1 MSKSRAIKEELEVF
15 DANLAAAV
23 NYLAQ
28 GKNIEGKTAFHLD
41 DWNGKSGH
49 PLWMKNVMIPRT
61 RKLRIQKE
69 KALEKIVQK
78 ERALEVSPK
87 RNPRDRT

>member
-15 DANLAAAV
+15 DANLAAAA
-23 NYLAQ
+23 NYPAQ

-61 RKLRIQKE
+61 MKFQIK
-69 KALEKIVQK
+69 K
-78 ERALEVSPK
+78 ERALEKIAQKDKELKKSKRRSPLT
-87 RNPRDRT
+87 R